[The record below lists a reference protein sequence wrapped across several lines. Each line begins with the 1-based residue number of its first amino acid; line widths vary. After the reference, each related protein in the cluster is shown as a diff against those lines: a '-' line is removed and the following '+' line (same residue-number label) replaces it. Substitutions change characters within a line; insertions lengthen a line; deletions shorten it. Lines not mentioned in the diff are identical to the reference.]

1 MAILKVIFRKMLNNR
16 WLTGSL
22 FLGLIISVSLVSS
35 IPTYTSSILQKL
47 LTSELEGHQIN
58 NNEFPGEFSFS
69 DTFASSIVEE
79 PSKAIKE
86 VEKIKDNINESLE
99 IAILSEANIISTEP
113 LRTMFEDEERRTSP
127 QNAAKLMMITD
138 LEDNITIVDGSYPKG
153 EEVDGVVEVLVS
165 EQALLNRSTVLG
177 NNFILDLGEDQFVV
191 KPVGIFEPKS
201 DDSPYWSLISDSYS
215 QDFIVNEQW
224 FRNVILEDYDE
235 YIGIGR
241 FSTAF
246 DYHQITNEDFS
257 ALLSLEAKVKRS
269 IKKIKED
276 SILFNFPIKGIL
288 KSYESKES
296 QLTTMLWALNVP
308 VLFMLAIYLYMISR
322 LIIERQLN
330 EIAVFM
336 SRGAGRIQIFLIYLI
351 EIILLG
357 ALAFVLGPFIG
368 LQLVKVLGA
377 SNGFLEFVQRSALPV
392 ELSAKAFYYALIAV
406 VASIIMIMIPVY
418 RASGRNI
425 VVHKQET
432 ARLEGKTQWY
442 IALFEVVLL
451 AVSIYG
457 LYTFNRR
464 QEEILALDIQ
474 STDLMIDPILFFMP
488 ALFIIG
494 LGLVALRIYPLVLR
508 LIYKIGERFWSVSL
522 YSTFLQV
529 SRSTKQYKFLMLFLV
544 MTIGMGVF
552 SASAARTINTNLE
565 EQLLY
570 KNGAEI
576 ALNVRWDSTQL
587 ATSTSQVAAG
597 EEEVGSID
605 NNSEPVVYSE
615 PPFEPIANLSQVENA
630 TKVFKKDNVTLSD
643 GARSIHYPSLMAIE
657 PKEFGEIAW
666 FKNSLLP
673 YHWYQYLNLI
683 ASEQS
688 SVLISKKLSD
698 SFGIKEGDY
707 VTIQWDGSEPGE
719 FVVYGIIDYWPTFN
733 PLESGE
739 GTSEGSL
746 IVANLPYVQNT
757 LGLEPY
763 EVWMQL
769 EEDASRAKL
778 YDEIEE
784 AKIPVTS
791 LRDVTPQIIDL
802 KNGSLL
808 LGLNGTMTL
817 GFLIS
822 LLISFIGFL
831 LYWILTIKS
840 RTLQYGIYR
849 AIGISMPKLIGILVS
864 EQVLTSGFACLLG
877 IVGGKIT
884 SQLFVP
890 LFKVSMNIKDLI
902 PPFAVVFD
910 ASDELKI
917 YLFSAFMLILGSI
930 VLIGFLKRIKI
941 DQAIK
946 LGEDQ

>member
-1 MAILKVIFRKMLNNR
+1 
-16 WLTGSL
+16 
-22 FLGLIISVSLVSS
+22 
-35 IPTYTSSILQKL
+35 
-47 LTSELEGHQIN
+47 
-58 NNEFPGEFSFS
+58 
-69 DTFASSIVEE
+69 
-79 PSKAIKE
+79 
-86 VEKIKDNINESLE
+86 
-99 IAILSEANIISTEP
+99 
-113 LRTMFEDEERRTSP
+113 
-127 QNAAKLMMITD
+127 
-138 LEDNITIVDGSYPKG
+138 
-153 EEVDGVVEVLVS
+153 
-165 EQALLNRSTVLG
+165 
-177 NNFILDLGEDQFVV
+177 
-191 KPVGIFEPKS
+191 
-201 DDSPYWSLISDSYS
+201 
-215 QDFIVNEQW
+215 
-224 FRNVILEDYDE
+224 
-235 YIGIGR
+235 
-241 FSTAF
+241 
-246 DYHQITNEDFS
+246 
-257 ALLSLEAKVKRS
+257 
-269 IKKIKED
+269 
-276 SILFNFPIKGIL
+276 
-288 KSYESKES
+288 
-296 QLTTMLWALNVP
+296 MLWALNVP

-336 SRGAGRIQIFLIYLI
+336 SRGASRIQIFLIYLF
-351 EIILLG
+351 EIVLLG
-357 ALAFVLGPFIG
+357 ALAFILGPFIG

-425 VVHKQET
+425 VVHKKET
-432 ARLEGKTQWY
+432 ARSEGKTQWY
-442 IALFEVVLL
+442 VALFEVALL
-451 AVSIYG
+451 AISIYG

-544 MTIGMGVF
+544 
-552 SASAARTINTNLE
+552 RTINTKLE

-576 ALNVRWDSTQL
+576 ALDVRWDSTHL
-587 ATSTSQVAAG
+587 ATSTYQAAT
-597 EEEVGSID
+597 ETESD
-605 NNSEPVVYSE
+605 NFDTETEPVVYTE

-630 TKVFKKDNVTLSD
+630 TKVFKKDNVTVSD
-643 GARSIHYPSLMAIE
+643 GVRSVHYPSLMAIE

-673 YHWYQYLNLI
+673 FHWYQYLNLI
-683 ASEQS
+683 AGEQS
-688 SVLISKKLSD
+688 SILISKKLSD

-707 VTIQWDGSEPGE
+707 VTIQWEGSEPGE

-791 LRDVTPQIIDL
+791 LRDVTSQIIDL
-802 KNGSLL
+802 KHGSLL
-808 LGLNGTMTL
+808 LGLNGSLTL

-864 EQVLTSGFACLLG
+864 EQVLTSGFACVLG

-884 SQLFVP
+884 SELFVP
-890 LFKVSMNIKDLI
+890 LFKVSMNVKDLI

-917 YLFSAFMLILGSI
+917 YLFSIFMLILGSI
-930 VLIGFLKRIKI
+930 ILIGFLKRIKI

>member
-1 MAILKVIFRKMLNNR
+1 MAILKLIFRKMLNNR

-47 LTSELEGHQIN
+47 LISELEDHQIN

-86 VEKIKDNINESLE
+86 VEKIKDRINESVELPVL
-99 IAILSEANIISTEP
+99 AEANIISTEP
-113 LRTMFEDEERRTSP
+113 LRTMFEDEDRRTAP
-127 QNAAKLMMITD
+127 QNAAKLVMITD
-138 LEDNITIVDGSYPKG
+138 LEDNIKIVDGSYPK
-153 EEVDGVVEVLVS
+153 EEQVDGVVEVLVS

-191 KPVGIFEPKS
+191 KPVGTFEPKS
-201 DDSPYWSLISDSYS
+201 DDSSYWSLISDSYS
-215 QDFIVNEQW
+215 QDFIVNEKW

-235 YIGIGR
+235 IIGIGR

-246 DYHQITNEDFS
+246 DYHEITNEDFS
-257 ALLSLEAKVKRS
+257 ALLSLESRVKRS
-269 IKKIKED
+269 VKKIKED

-336 SRGAGRIQIFLIYLI
+336 SRGASRIQIFLIYLF
-351 EIILLG
+351 EIVLLG

-432 ARLEGKTQWY
+432 ARSEGKTQWY
-442 IALFEVVLL
+442 VALFEVALL

-576 ALNVRWDSTQL
+576 ALDVRWDSTHL
-587 ATSTSQVAAG
+587 ATSTYQAAT
-597 EEEVGSID
+597 ETESD
-605 NNSEPVVYSE
+605 NFDTETEPVVYTE

-630 TKVFKKDNVTLSD
+630 TKVFKKDNVTVSD
-643 GARSIHYPSLMAIE
+643 GVRSVHYPSLMAIE

-673 YHWYQYLNLI
+673 FHWYQYLNLI
-683 ASEQS
+683 AGEQS
-688 SVLISKKLSD
+688 SILISKKLSD

-707 VTIQWDGSEPGE
+707 VTIQWEGSEPGE